1 MVPTLVC
8 DPRGEGPR
16 PPVSEGQVRGE
27 TWGER
32 SGLEGFQKE
41 HGEELNMMD

>member
-1 MVPTLVC
+1 MVPTLVY

-27 TWGER
+27 KREER
-32 SGLEGFQKE
+32 SDLEGFQKE
-41 HGEELNMMD
+41 HGKEPITMD